1 MFNALQLNY
10 IHNLMFICKKKMKNL
25 KAILG
30 LAICIAVLSSC
41 VTIRQGN
48 VGVKRTVGKINAD
61 IIEPGAILF
70 NPFAT
75 RIIVVPIRTENIE
88 VSLELPSKEG
98 LNVKAEISILYHIEK
113 SKATNIIGEIGMNY
127 ESTVILPVFRASAA
141 DVTAKYMAKDMHTG
155 NRFEIESAIKA
166 QMMKIIGDRGFE
178 IESVLMKSIQLPDG
192 LYKAIEEK
200 LEAEQD
206 AQRME
211 FILLKEKQEAARRTI
226 EAEGIRDANKI
237 ISEGLT
243 PQIIQYKTIEAY
255 RELSK
260 SPNAKLIIGSGQQ
273 PILMEP

>member
-1 MFNALQLNY
+1 MN
-10 IHNLMFICKKKMKNL
+10 NLTKVVCL
-25 KAILG
+25 SLL
-30 LAICIAVLSSC
+30 LAITSSC

-48 VGVKRTVGKINAD
+48 VGVKRTVGKINNE
-61 IIEPGAILF
+61 IIEPGARMF

-75 RIIVVPIRTENIE
+75 RIILVPIRTENIE

-98 LNVKAEISILYHIEK
+98 LNVKADISILYHIEK
-113 SKATNIIGEIGMNY
+113 SKATDIVGEIGMNY

-141 DVTAKYMAKDMHTG
+141 DVTARYMAKDMHTG
-155 NRFEIESAIKA
+155 NRFEIEAAIKS
-166 QMMKIIGDRGFE
+166 QMMRIIGNRGFE
-178 IESVLMKSIQLPDG
+178 IESVLMKSIQLPEG

-211 FILLKEKQEAARRTI
+211 FILLKEKQEASRRTI

-273 PILMEP
+273 PILIEP